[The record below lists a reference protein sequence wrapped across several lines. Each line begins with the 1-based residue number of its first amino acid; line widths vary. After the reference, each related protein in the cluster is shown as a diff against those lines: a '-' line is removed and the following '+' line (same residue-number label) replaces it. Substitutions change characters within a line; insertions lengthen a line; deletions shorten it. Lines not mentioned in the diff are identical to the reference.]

1 MIPILFDAAASNF
14 STNGL
19 GRLIDCVS
27 CEVSEQRNGTY
38 ECEFVYPV
46 NGRNYERI
54 TLDRIIYVTH
64 DDTRIPQ
71 PFVIYKKTVPID
83 GLVTFNAHHLSYR
96 LANIVLEPYTAENCF
111 DALEAMPNHS
121 INDNPFS
128 FWTDKT
134 TEASFSLKAPARCK
148 EVLGGMEGSILD
160 TFGGGEYEWDKFTVK
175 LWANRGRTRDVTIR
189 YGKNLTDITD
199 EMDAS
204 GKCNAVIPFWRSV
217 DGQEVVILPELAVF
231 AKEASTISDVWTDE
245 YDNHITDEN
254 ETDID
259 FNFIRLEPEPLDLS
273 MDFEER
279 PTLAQ
284 IRSKARSYL
293 NQNKRTRA
301 SRNVELDFVQLWQT
315 GEYERFASLENVGLC
330 DTVHVISEDS
340 DIRLKVVGVTY
351 DSLLDKYISMELGDA
366 KTSLADNIAEVA
378 STAVIARVPTREQVN
393 EYIANAT
400 NLISGALG
408 GHVVIG
414 KDEVT
419 GKPNEILIMDTE
431 TKETATHVMRI
442 NQGGIGFSPNGY
454 DGPFDTFWTLK
465 GEFRA
470 DCIKTG
476 TLSGDRIRSGRI
488 ESNAEDGLT
497 YWDLEDGEFS
507 NSGIVD
513 YGTDT
518 YESQMQLKG
527 GIISGQIRRTDE
539 GTARTYSIG
548 PASRA
553 NVRRYV
559 EDEASFG
566 EEDFTT
572 ESYSPNMVVI
582 KNQNCDGIALRN
594 IGDDGLIRGG
604 IECFNDVYE
613 VNGINCAVY
622 ISGRLGV
629 AKHINAGGGIML
641 GVNGGACGV
650 VFGPLIWRGK
660 DYSEYS
666 TQVPRIVPANPYN
679 DYGHRILSF
688 IAPEHHIFRT
698 TTRTATYSANYL
710 VSIGIQAENGGSL
723 RCEGA
728 VLGREFNRS
737 SDERLKNFRDWD
749 ESYDTLFDLIEPKIF
764 EWKDGPGE
772 THIGVSAQAT
782 KKALEDAG
790 IIDSGIIGEEGSEEN
805 YLNVNYFDI
814 LMLAYKKVKDQQ
826 RQIDRLEERLAALER
841 RLNADT

>member
-1 MIPILFDAAASNF
+1 MIPILFDANASSF
-14 STNGL
+14 ATNGL

-27 CEVSEQRNGTY
+27 CEVTEQRNGIY

-46 NGRNYERI
+46 NGRNYEKI

-148 EVLGGMEGSILD
+148 EVLGGMEGSVLD
-160 TFGGGEYEWDKFTVK
+160 TFGGGEYEWDHFAVK

-254 ETDID
+254 GTDIGFD
-259 FNFIRLEPEPLDLS
+259 FIRLEPEPLDLS
-273 MDFEER
+273 MDFEEK

-284 IRSKARSYL
+284 IRSRARSYL

-351 DSLLDKYISMELGDA
+351 DSLLDRYISMELGDP

-431 TKETATHVMRI
+431 TKETATHVLRI
-442 NQGGIGFSPNGY
+442 NQGGIGFSSNGY
-454 DGPFDTFWTLK
+454 DGPFDTFWTLN

-488 ESNAEDGLT
+488 ESNVEDGQT
-497 YWDLEDGEFS
+497 YWDLENGEFS
-507 NSGIVD
+507 NSGLVEYAD
-513 YGTDT
+513 SSYM
-518 YESQMQLKG
+518 SQMQLMG
-527 GIISGQIRRTDE
+527 GILSGQIRRTDE
-539 GTARTYSIG
+539 TDARTYFIG
-548 PASRA
+548 PGTLGQ
-553 NVRRYV
+553 VRRYV

-566 EEDFTT
+566 DGDFTT
-572 ESYSPNMVVI
+572 EAYEPSMVMI
-582 KNQNCDGIALRN
+582 RSQNCDSVALFNR
-594 IGDDGLIRGG
+594 GDDDFIKGFIG
-604 IECFNDVYE
+604 CFNDIYE
-613 VNGINCAVY
+613 INGVNCQTYIN
-622 ISGRLGV
+622 GRLGV
-629 AKHINAGGGIML
+629 NGSINMTGGLILGI
-641 GVNGGACGV
+641 NGGSFGV
-650 VFGPLIWRGK
+650 IFGPVIRTGK
-660 DYSEYS
+660 SSYSYDTS
-666 TQVPRIVPANPYN
+666 VPRIMPTNPYGN
-679 DYGHRILSF
+679 GHSILAF
-688 IAPEHHIFRT
+688 YAPAHFIFRT
-698 TTRTATYSANYL
+698 TERTTSFASNYL
-710 VSIGIQAENGGSL
+710 VSIGAQEEYGGSL

-728 VLGREFNRS
+728 VLAREYNRS
-737 SDERLKNFRDWD
+737 SDERLKDFEDWD
-749 ESYDTLFDLIEPKIF
+749 DRYNDLFDRIEPKIF
-764 EWKDGPGE
+764 RWKGGPE
-772 THIGVSAQAT
+772 RHIGVSAQQVRQ
-782 KKALEDAG
+782 ALEDAG
-790 IIDSGIIGEEGSEEN
+790 IADSGIVGQEETDEG

-814 LMLAYKKVKDQQ
+814 LMLSLKKVKDQQ
-826 RQIDRLEERLAALER
+826 KQIDRLEERLAALER
-841 RLNADT
+841 RLNADS